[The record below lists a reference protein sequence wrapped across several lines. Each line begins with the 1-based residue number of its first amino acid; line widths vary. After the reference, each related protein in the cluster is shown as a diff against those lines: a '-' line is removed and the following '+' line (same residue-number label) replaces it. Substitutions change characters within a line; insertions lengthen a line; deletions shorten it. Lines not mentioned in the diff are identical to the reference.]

1 MISARVGKEAFYKVI
16 RQNAGAGAADL
27 LKAVFT
33 AVDLFQYG
41 NKAEDDMTLMVV
53 KVGEDS

>member
-1 MISARVGKEAFYKVI
+1 MERFKDQLKAWIKSL
-16 RQNAGAGAADL
+16 AGNGDL
-27 LKAVFT
+27 LEAVFT

-53 KVGEDS
+53 KVTDENA